1 MKLRTRSWLCREEID
16 RERLLDMEQRLGPRR
31 VVSMAILGVALL
43 AAGPWLGFWT
53 IIPLLGSG
61 LFFAVMSRHTTRAAR
76 PEYLMASAWVAAQL
90 AIAISVAL
98 TGGPRSPAVGWLVI
112 PVVTRGAR
120 FSGRGVAAGVGLTA
134 VLIAATTLGVDPVWV
149 WHHPADALFPVA
161 MLAAT
166 AVLSTALMG
175 SDLAHRSASIIDPLT
190 SMLNRA
196 SLNARAAE
204 LAAQAAIVQQPIGLV
219 VGDLDCFKAI
229 NDTHGH
235 PIGDAVLRDVAYRI
249 RRELRAYDLAYRIG
263 GEEFVVLMP
272 GASARR
278 SAEVAENLRRAVAA
292 ETVAGISVTMSFGV
306 AAAPPGTFD
315 YAETFAAADA
325 ALYEAK
331 ARGRDQ
337 VVGAGLSTGAVGI
350 A

>member
-1 MKLRTRSWLCREEID
+1 MEPRTRSWLCREELD
-16 RERLLDMEQRLGPRR
+16 RERLLDMEQRLRPRR
-31 VVSMAILGVALL
+31 VASMAILGVALV

-61 LFFAVMSRHTTRAAR
+61 LFFAVMSRGTAKAVR
-76 PEYLMASAWVAAQL
+76 PEYRMAAAWVAAQF
-90 AIAISVAL
+90 AIAGSVAL

-112 PVVTRGAR
+112 PVVTLGAR
-120 FSGRGVAAGVGLTA
+120 FSGRGVSAGVGVTA
-134 VLIAATTLGVDPVWV
+134 VLIVITTLGVDPTWV
-149 WHHPADALFPVA
+149 WHHPADALFPLA

-204 LAAQAAIVQQPIGLV
+204 LTAQASIVQQPIGLL

-235 PIGDAVLRDVAYRI
+235 AIGDAVLRDVAYRI

-272 GASARR
+272 GAGAGR

-292 ETVAGISVTMSFGV
+292 EAVAGISVTMSFGV
-306 AAAPPGTFD
+306 AAAEPGTFD

-337 VVGAGLSTGAVGI
+337 VVGASTPAV
-350 A
+350 AVV

>member
-1 MKLRTRSWLCREEID
+1 
-16 RERLLDMEQRLGPRR
+16 MEQRLGPRR
-31 VVSMAILGVALL
+31 IASMAILGVALI
-43 AAGPWLGFWT
+43 AAGPWLGYWT
-53 IIPLLGSG
+53 MIPLLGSG
-61 LFFAVMSRHTTRAAR
+61 LFFAVMSRGTARAAR
-76 PEYLMASAWVAAQL
+76 PEYRMAAAWAAAQL
-90 AIAISVAL
+90 AIAGSVAL

-112 PVVTRGAR
+112 PVITLGAR
-120 FSGRGVAAGVGLTA
+120 FSGRGVSAGVGFTA
-134 VLIAATTLGVDPVWV
+134 VLIGATTLGVDPAWV
-149 WHHPADALFPVA
+149 WHHPAGAIFPLA
-161 MLAAT
+161 MLAAM

-175 SDLAHRSASIIDPLT
+175 SDRAHRSASIIDPLT

-196 SLNARAAE
+196 SLNTRAAE
-204 LAAQAAIVQQPIGLV
+204 LTAQAEIVQQPIGLL
-219 VGDLDCFKAI
+219 VGDLDSFKAI

-235 PIGDAVLRDVAYRI
+235 AIGDAVLRDVAYRI

-272 GASARR
+272 GAGAVR
-278 SAEVAENLRRAVAA
+278 SAEVAECLRKAVAA
-292 ETVAGISVTMSFGV
+292 ESVAGINVTMSFGV

-315 YAETFAAADA
+315 YAMTFAAADA

-337 VVGAGLSTGAVGI
+337 VVGASTAAAAV